1 MKVKLEVNGID
12 LTSRLLTEHPVGR
25 TWSLTLNEGAEVDS
39 AAFSLD
45 DPDRTLSLTAWH
57 EVVIT
62 RTDVTPNRKVFGG
75 FLTQIESADSGV
87 GRVFF
92 CQAQDYTIL
101 LHRYIVDRDYEAQTD
116 KAILADAFSQ
126 AGLALVDASTKVQ
139 AIKTFD
145 NLRFAGHS
153 LYQVLDILA
162 ESSGAIWYV
171 NPDKQLIYQTPETD
185 EATFSLSDD
194 PDDATSFGYWG
205 VQHAR
210 DAASLFNRVVVRGGK
225 ELSDD
230 QDIILPGDGSRTIFR
245 AEKDDGHVVTDPPT
259 DADPA
264 FTPQRIKRVQ
274 VFVNTG
280 TDGAPVWTQQGVGLE
295 GEDTLGTAF
304 DGKTVAV
311 LWNPA
316 TGRLQFQTAPL
327 NFPNNSIKIRGR
339 YPIQIEVEEINQDS
353 IDATGQTITK
363 VIVDQS
369 IVTTDM
375 AIEVATAFL
384 NEHSEEQEEITAS
397 FDHDGLE
404 IGQQMQFT
412 NALRGIGKKLKA
424 KSLNIAFLG
433 GTTAQYTAKLGSSK
447 PARTLALI
455 LREIHEATR
464 RTAPRE
470 EARTDVRRP
479 KREVVEVVD
488 VGALGR
494 SLGPAYYLAG
504 DDGSWLIDVESFG
517 LLADALAE
525 SHLFHT
531 ENDDAF
537 WPFAPL
543 FDRPRDFY
551 LEFDGADDN
560 VSVAD
565 DAAIQNIFDGGGTV
579 EAWIAP
585 ASAGEGDAGRIV
597 DKASGTNGWQLSLE
611 GESNGFAKLR
621 FFQRFTGQASSFITT
636 DYVIRVGVWTH
647 VAVVYDSDSPDND
660 TVIYINGEPYTVG
673 DGLTQTNTATGSRA
687 SDAGL
692 TLRIGNNSAG
702 DGTFEGGIDEVR
714 LWSVSRTQAQIQA
727 SMGQELTGSESGLAA
742 LWKASE
748 GSGATLADSAA
759 SGNDGAITGA
769 QWRDYKRGPTTALV
783 AGFSKAV

>member
-1 MKVKLEVNGID
+1 MKVKLEINGID
-12 LTSRLLTEHPVGR
+12 LTSRLLTAHPVGR

-57 EVVIT
+57 EVVVT
-62 RTDVTPNRKVFGG
+62 RTDVTPSKKIFGG
-75 FLTQIESADSGV
+75 FLTQIESADSGL

-101 LHRYIVDRDYEAQTD
+101 LHRYVVDRDYEAQTD
-116 KAILADAFSQ
+116 KVILADAFSQ
-126 AGLALVDASTKVQ
+126 AGLALIDTSTKVQ

-162 ESSGAIWYV
+162 ESSGALWYV
-171 NPDKQLIYQTPETD
+171 NPEKQLVYQTPETD
-185 EATFSLSDD
+185 EAAFSLSDD
-194 PDDATSFGYWG
+194 PDDAASFGYWS

-259 DADPA
+259 DADTS
-264 FTPQRIKRVQ
+264 FTPQGIKRVE

-280 TDGAPVWTQQGVGLE
+280 TDGTPVWTQQGVGLE

-316 TGRLQFQTAPL
+316 TGRLQFQTAPP
-327 NFPNNSIKIRGR
+327 NFPNNAIKIRGR

-353 IDATGQTITK
+353 IDATGQTIAK

-384 NEHSEEQEEITAS
+384 NEHSEEQEEITVS

-404 IGQQMQFT
+404 IGQQMHFT
-412 NALRGIGKKLKA
+412 NALRSISKKLKA

-488 VGALGR
+488 AGVLGR

-504 DDGSWLIDVESFG
+504 DDGTWLIDVESFG
-517 LLADALAE
+517 LLTDALLE
-525 SHLFHT
+525 SHLFHA

-551 LEFDGADDN
+551 LEFDGVDDR
-560 VSVAD
+560 VSVTDA
-565 DAAIQNIFDGGGTV
+565 AAIQNVFAGGGAF
-579 EAWIAP
+579 EAWVYAR
-585 ASAGEGDAGRIV
+585 SAGGGGFGRIV
-597 DKASGTNGWQLSLE
+597 DKWSGWRL
-611 GESNGFAKLR
+611 
-621 FFQRFTGQASSFITT
+621 FITPGRELGFDHAFST
-636 DYVIRVGVWTH
+636 ADGVWRTATKLPLNTWTH
-647 VAVVYDSDSPDND
+647 IAVVYDRDSVSNTP
-660 TVIYINGEPYTVG
+660 TIFINGEPDTVSVAQAPQG
-673 DGLTQTNTATGSRA
+673 AAS
-687 SDAGL
+687 SDAASNLG
-692 TLRIGNNSAG
+692 IGATASGVNPW
-702 DGTFEGGIDEVR
+702 DGFLDDVR
-714 LWSVSRTQAQIQA
+714 LWNVSRTQAQIQA
-727 SMGQELTGSESGLAA
+727 SMGQELTGAETGLAA

-748 GSGATLADSAA
+748 GGGATLADSAA
-759 SGNDGAITGA
+759 SGNNGAITGA

-783 AGFSKAV
+783 AGFSKAG